1 MEPLALGW
9 YWSENKREWQLAK
22 VAGEDRATHC
32 YVVGA
37 TGSGKTKFLEYLI
50 QQDIEQGNGFG
61 VIDPHG
67 DLIED
72 VKGVLAIAAHRGHNP
87 DLLNRVVLVD
97 PTDPEQTVT
106 FNPLERIPGASAAEQ
121 AQELVSAFAKVWS
134 DSWGVRMEDLLRHSL
149 IALSE
154 ADFSLVELVPFLS
167 EDSFRKE
174 ILRQV
179 RHPLVQEYFG
189 RFNLLT
195 PRARVTWTE
204 PVLNKLHALLA
215 DERLRVLFGGRRSSF
230 NLRQVMDQQ
239 QGLLVKLDKGRLKD
253 SADLLGSLVLA
264 YTTLAAFS
272 RSALLPSQR
281 TPFTIYIDEFQNFAS
296 DTFAV
301 LLSEARKYGLQLVLA
316 HQTLAQLSSSL
327 KGVILA
333 NTGLQVTFRVSRQD
347 AEVLAKEAFEYSGYD
362 VKTMHNFRPQ
372 FWSLGEEWEHHMAAL
387 QTLTPRQAYVKHK
400 LEGGLIPIKTVDIPY
415 PWTELGMDEL
425 AYHDYLTQ
433 LPIGQPYLRR
443 RADLMAAAMPE
454 VAPQAPVD
462 SDEERLLTL
471 LMEQPDLTVSAIYRS
486 LGVSVRKGNS
496 LRDRLKE
503 QGLLIELETRLGQG
517 GRVAKFLIPT
527 FAAFTQ
533 VGQEPPGGRG
543 GPLHRFLQWLIA
555 GQAEVKGYRAECEHT
570 LPSGGIVDVHL
581 AKGAEHVAVEVAI
594 TSTVERELDHIE
606 HCLIAGY
613 GRIVVVCHNERLGEQ
628 LTAALPARLN
638 GRGGAVEVR
647 PVRLL
652 TGVV

>member
-50 QQDIEQGNGFG
+50 QQDIVQGNGFG

-67 DLIED
+67 DLVED
-72 VKGVLAIAAHRGHNP
+72 IKDMYAIAARRQQNP
-87 DLLNRVVLVD
+87 DLLNRVVVID
-97 PTDPEQTVT
+97 PTDPDETVT

-121 AQELVSAFAKVWS
+121 AQELVAAFAKVWS

-154 ADFSLVELVPFLS
+154 AGLSLVELIPFLS
-167 EDSFRKE
+167 EDSYRKQ

-179 RHPLVQEYFG
+179 RHPLVQEYFA
-189 RFNLLT
+189 RFGLLT

-215 DERLRVLFGGRRSSF
+215 DERLRTLFGGHQSSF
-230 NLRQVMDQQ
+230 NLRQVMDNR

-253 SADLLGSLVLA
+253 SADLLGSLILA
-264 YTTLAAFS
+264 YCTLAAFS
-272 RSALLPSQR
+272 RSALAPSQR
-281 TPFTIYIDEFQNFAS
+281 TPFTLYIDEFQNFAS

-316 HQTLAQLSSSL
+316 HQTLAQLSTSL

-347 AEVLAKEAFEYSGYD
+347 AEVLAKEAFEYSGYE
-362 VKTMHNFRPQ
+362 VKTTRNLSSQ
-372 FWSLGEEWEHHMAAL
+372 FWSYAEEWEHHMAAL
-387 QTLTPRQAYVKHK
+387 QTLSPRQAYVKHK
-400 LEGGLIPIKTVDIPY
+400 LEGGLISIKTVDIAL
-415 PWTELGMDEL
+415 PWQELAMDED
-425 AYHDYLTQ
+425 AYHTYLPT

-443 RADLMAAAMPE
+443 RDELQLQSMPE
-454 VAPQAPVD
+454 VEPEPALAT
-462 SDEERLLTL
+462 DEERMLTL
-471 LMEQPDLTVSAIYRS
+471 LIEQPDLTVSAVYKA
-486 LGVSVRKGNS
+486 LAVSVWKGNK
-496 LRDRLKE
+496 LRDSLKD
-503 QGLLIELETRLGQG
+503 QGFLIELETRLGKG
-517 GRVAKFLIPT
+517 GRVAKFFIPT

-533 VGQEPPGGRG
+533 LGQEPPGGRG
-543 GPLHRFLQWLIA
+543 GPLHRFLQRLIA
-555 GQAEVKGYRAECEHT
+555 DQAEAKGYRAQCEHN
-570 LPSGGIVDVHL
+570 LAGGGIVDVHL
-581 AKGAEHVAVEVAI
+581 AKGGEQIAVEVAVS
-594 TSTVERELDHIE
+594 STLERELGHIDQ
-606 HCLIAGY
+606 CLAAGY
-613 GRIVVVCHNERLGEQ
+613 GRIIVVCHNERFGEQ
-628 LTAALPARLN
+628 LVGQLESRLD
-638 GRGGAVEVR
+638 GRSAAVEVR

-652 TGVV
+652 ASVV